1 MRLIVD
7 DHDVLETHEVG
18 HHPLN
23 HLALGLQRARRV
35 AGAPLKERA
44 AGFADLEAVAPFE
57 GVIVGDDDLGFLHLW
72 QKVAGH

>member
-1 MRLIVD
+1 
-7 DHDVLETHEVG
+7 
-18 HHPLN
+18 
-23 HLALGLQRARRV
+23 LALGLQRARRV